1 MRSRTPLQWHVKC
14 ERWVTLLGLSDS
26 RALRSVGSRRHCIGR
41 RQMGGENVVCNADA
55 GCRTQCAKIIEGC
68 WLALDPLRHPKT
80 GMGPLLT
87 SFLVGMGPCG
97 RSGGSKFRRGTLILS
112 SFSWFG
118 LLFLEVKKYK
128 SVNIREIKKQS
139 SRSTEK

>member
-55 GCRTQCAKIIEGC
+55 GCRTPCAKIIES
-68 WLALDPLRHPKT
+68 WRLALDPLRHPKT
-80 GMGPLLT
+80 GMGLL
-87 SFLVGMGPCG
+87 
-97 RSGGSKFRRGTLILS
+97 
-112 SFSWFG
+112 FG
-118 LLFLEVKKYK
+118 LLSGRNGAPVGGLEVR
-128 SVNIREIKKQS
+128 NFDAGP
-139 SRSTEK
+139 